1 MKNSHLSYDHFCI
14 DVANNQMVLIP
25 LQKLLEAVK
34 KGDLEKV
41 KSMINNRPDL
51 VAAVDEVTLKT
62 PATVCWK
69 SFKCINTRI
78 VNGILVLKK
87 SEHFVMIAIKARQ
100 YDMAGYL
107 LGIGSRKHALKVPRY
122 CYLCAILSN

>member
-1 MKNSHLSYDHFCI
+1 
-14 DVANNQMVLIP
+14 MVLIP

-62 PATVCWK
+62 PRY
-69 SFKCINTRI
+69 S
-78 VNGILVLKK
+78 
-87 SEHFVMIAIKARQ
+87 
-100 YDMAGYL
+100 L
-107 LGIGSRKHALKVPRY
+107 LEI
-122 CYLCAILSN
+122 I